1 MVEPDLDL
9 VRTEE
14 ERLARWDAI
23 VRIRTLQVQF
33 GASGRAI
40 GELRS
45 QLEAL
50 EASMEDVEAFD
61 DSLHEKLT
69 QLLDETRIVAFQHDH
84 ANGLLSGAYNNI
96 EGSPFAPTATHLR
109 QVDEA
114 VSAHAE
120 HVQTYDALI
129 DERVLALEREM
140 NEKGIPRVV
149 IRR

>member
-1 MVEPDLDL
+1 
-9 VRTEE
+9 
-14 ERLARWDAI
+14 
-23 VRIRTLQVQF
+23 
-33 GASGRAI
+33 GRAI

-45 QLEAL
+45 ELEAL
-50 EASMEDVEAFD
+50 EASMDDVEAFA
-61 DSLHEKLT
+61 DSLHEKLA

-114 VSAHAE
+114 TSAHAE

-140 NEKGIPRVV
+140 NEKGIPRIV